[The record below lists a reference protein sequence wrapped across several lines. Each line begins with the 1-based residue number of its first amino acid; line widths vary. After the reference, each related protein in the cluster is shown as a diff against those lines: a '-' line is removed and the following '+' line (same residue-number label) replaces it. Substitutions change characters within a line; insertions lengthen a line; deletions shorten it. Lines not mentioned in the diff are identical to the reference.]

1 MGDIGVP
8 CVLVHYAG
16 RLSGFWLPHVGGS
29 PIGVLAGKRARGLG
43 LRRLDRDK
51 AAKYMQRRGSE
62 HPLAASHDQK
72 VLLRQL
78 CERPGVDGAGAG
90 SVHIASAGWQL
101 RQAVRRSRRRQARRM
116 ARRAPRRASRA
127 GDMREQHSR
136 RSRRSRPRPNTR
148 HCGRRSGRAAGWTA
162 VVSERCGVNAV
173 DEIHP
178 GRGEAAA
185 TAQAEAA
192 RDRARSGRPE
202 AREVE

>member
-116 ARRAPRRASRA
+116 AHGAPRRASR
-127 GDMREQHSR
+127 R
-136 RSRRSRPRPNTR
+136 RGHARAARRRIAPVPSACQYKSLRSSI
-148 HCGRRSGRAAGWTA
+148 RSGRS
-162 VVSERCGVNAV
+162 V
-173 DEIHP
+173 
-178 GRGEAAA
+178 A
-185 TAQAEAA
+185 TARCIRDAA
-192 RDRARSGRPE
+192 
-202 AREVE
+202 